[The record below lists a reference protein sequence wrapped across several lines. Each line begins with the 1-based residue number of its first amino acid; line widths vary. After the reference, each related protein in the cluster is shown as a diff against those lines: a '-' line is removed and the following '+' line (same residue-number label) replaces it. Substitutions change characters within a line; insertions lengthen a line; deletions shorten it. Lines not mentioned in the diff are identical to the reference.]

1 MRSRVSQA
9 RGNLAQ
15 IPSECRYQVS
25 NRSGIFL
32 LGRGRAII
40 PHMHTPDANVVKDRY
55 RRLAADYDSAMSF
68 LDRVRT
74 ASFEHLDLKPGESV
88 LDLGCGTGISFERLH
103 RDVGSHGRIIGV
115 EFSPEMLEMARRRVE
130 LNGWRNV
137 TLIEGDANT
146 VDIPGPLDA
155 ALAFFVPEILNSP
168 AAVRRALDSLS
179 PGGRLVASGVRHARG
194 PLGPLF
200 NFYFQT
206 RFRTWRWVGVRR
218 VIRRM
223 LGRGQPYAVLE
234 AAVPNLERWDYIF
247 GCAYVARATREDQ
260 PPHHAPPQSNA

>member
-1 MRSRVSQA
+1 M
-9 RGNLAQ
+9 
-15 IPSECRYQVS
+15 
-25 NRSGIFL
+25 
-32 LGRGRAII
+32 
-40 PHMHTPDANVVKDRY
+40 
-55 RRLAADYDSAMSF
+55 
-68 LDRVRT
+68 
-74 ASFEHLDLKPGESV
+74 
-88 LDLGCGTGISFERLH
+88 
-103 RDVGSHGRIIGV
+103 
-115 EFSPEMLEMARRRVE
+115 EFSPDMLEMARRRVE

-168 AAVRRALDSLS
+168 VAVRQALDSLS

-200 NFYFQT
+200 NFYFQA

-218 VIRRM
+218 VIHRM

-234 AAVPNLERWDYIF
+234 ASAPNLERWDYML
-247 GCAYVARATREDQ
+247 GCAYVATGNQGVPNLWARATSVERIAGRSRRSEFGQRIIAHMNTYDAQ
-260 PPHHAPPQSNA
+260 ARKTATDATPPNTTRGSVFRIASATTPSDAWTSSPASPFLISAAGTGLSFEMLQQGVGPQEGLSGLSSARRCLR

>member
-1 MRSRVSQA
+1 M
-9 RGNLAQ
+9 N
-15 IPSECRYQVS
+15 
-25 NRSGIFL
+25 
-32 LGRGRAII
+32 
-40 PHMHTPDANVVKDRY
+40 TPDTKVVKDRY
-55 RRLAADYDSAMSF
+55 RRLAADYDNAMSF
-68 LDRVRT
+68 LDRVRA

-103 RDVGSHGRIIGV
+103 RDVGPQGRIIGV

-130 LNGWRNV
+130 LNGWSNV
-137 TLIEGDANT
+137 TLIEGDAKT

-168 AAVRRALDSLS
+168 AAVRRALGSLS
-179 PGGRLVASGVRHARG
+179 PDGRLVASGVRHARG

-200 NFYFQT
+200 NFYFQA

-218 VIRRM
+218 VIHRM

-234 AAVPNLERWDYIF
+234 ASAPNLERWDYML
-247 GCAYVARATREDQ
+247 GCAYVARATRESQ
-260 PPHHAPPQSNA
+260 TSGHARPQSNA

>member
-1 MRSRVSQA
+1 MNTRD
-9 RGNLAQ
+9 
-15 IPSECRYQVS
+15 
-25 NRSGIFL
+25 
-32 LGRGRAII
+32 
-40 PHMHTPDANVVKDRY
+40 TDTVKDRY
-55 RRLAADYDSAMSF
+55 RRLAADYDNAMSF
-68 LDRVRT
+68 LDRVRA

-103 RDVGSHGRIIGV
+103 RDVGPQGRIIGV

-130 LNGWRNV
+130 INGWRNV

-168 AAVRRALDSLS
+168 VAVRQALDSLS

-200 NFYFQT
+200 NFYFQA

-218 VIRRM
+218 VIHRM

-234 AAVPNLERWDYIF
+234 ASAPNLERWDYML
-247 GCAYVARATREDQ
+247 GCAYVARATRKSQ
-260 PPHHAPPQSNA
+260 TSGHARPQSNA

>member
-1 MRSRVSQA
+1 
-9 RGNLAQ
+9 
-15 IPSECRYQVS
+15 
-25 NRSGIFL
+25 
-32 LGRGRAII
+32 
-40 PHMHTPDANVVKDRY
+40 MHTPDANVVKDRY

-103 RDVGSHGRIIGV
+103 QNVGPQGRIIGV
-115 EFSPEMLEMARRRVE
+115 ELSPEMLELARRRVE
-130 LNGWRNV
+130 RNGWSNV
-137 TLIEGDANT
+137 TLIEGDAKT

-168 AAVRRALDSLS
+168 PAVRRALDSLS
-179 PGGRLVASGVRHARG
+179 PDGRLVASGVRHARG

-200 NFYFQT
+200 NLYFQT

-218 VIRRM
+218 AVYRVFA
-223 LGRGQPYAVLE
+223 RGQPYAVLE
-234 AAVPNLERWDYIF
+234 AAAPTLERWGLY
-247 GCAYVARATREDQ
+247 ARLRLRGTGNQGGRTSSPRTAPVERIAPD
-260 PPHHAPPQSNA
+260 PPEACLWDNV

>member
-1 MRSRVSQA
+1 MNTRD
-9 RGNLAQ
+9 
-15 IPSECRYQVS
+15 
-25 NRSGIFL
+25 
-32 LGRGRAII
+32 
-40 PHMHTPDANVVKDRY
+40 TDTVKDRY
-55 RRLAADYDSAMSF
+55 RRLAADYDSAMSW
-68 LDRVRT
+68 LEGIRE

-103 RDVGSHGRIIGV
+103 RDVGPQGRIIGL

-168 AAVRRALDSLS
+168 DAVRRALDSLS

-200 NFYFQT
+200 NFYLQA

-234 AAVPNLERWDYIF
+234 ATAPNLERWDYMH
-247 GCAYVARATREDQ
+247 GCAYVARATRESQ
-260 PPHHAPPQSNA
+260 TPGHARPQSSS